1 MGTWSLGSG
10 ASQMHEH
17 QERRKGDICDRWKE
31 VPGMDDGRHLQ
42 LRKVVS
48 AGLRGHGGAWKHPEP
63 RCLCAWVLEIG
74 IVRVLEGVRLPE
86 DRHRASAGRSSI
98 EGGRHRVGETYDFKT
113 CC

>member
-1 MGTWSLGSG
+1 
-10 ASQMHEH
+10 MHER

-48 AGLRGHGGAWKHPEP
+48 AGLRGHGGAWKHPWAWS
-63 RCLCAWVLEIG
+63 RSLCACDREIG
-74 IVRVLEGVRLPE
+74 IVRVLGGVRLPG
-86 DRHRASAGRSSI
+86 DRHRAGAGRSLI

>member
-1 MGTWSLGSG
+1 MEVLGSTL
-10 ASQMHEH
+10 
-17 QERRKGDICDRWKE
+17 
-31 VPGMDDGRHLQ
+31 GR
-42 LRKVVS
+42 
-48 AGLRGHGGAWKHPEP
+48 EP

-86 DRHRASAGRSSI
+86 YRHRASAGRSPI